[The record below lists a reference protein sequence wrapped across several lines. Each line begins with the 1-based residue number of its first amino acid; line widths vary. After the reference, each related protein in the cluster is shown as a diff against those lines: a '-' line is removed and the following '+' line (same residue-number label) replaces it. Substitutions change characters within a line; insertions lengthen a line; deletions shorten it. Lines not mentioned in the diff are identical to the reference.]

1 MTFLFSS
8 NPVAVDYGLSTMDYG
23 QKTINHELKM
33 KIGLLFGSFNP
44 VHIGHL
50 IIANYM
56 ANYTTLDK
64 VWLVVSPQNPLKKYN
79 DLINTYDRLEMAKLA
94 TDESNKL
101 EVSDVELRLPQPS
114 YTIDTLTHLKEKYPQ
129 HEFALIMGSDN
140 LVSLPKW
147 KNYKLILRDYQ
158 VFVYPRPGYENTDL
172 ATHPSV
178 TITMTPLMELSATFL
193 SANLSQRKRTCGTL
207 FLMRILEFIDSK
219 HLYR

>member
-1 MTFLFSS
+1 
-8 NPVAVDYGLSTMDYG
+8 
-23 QKTINHELKM
+23 M

-44 VHIGHL
+44 IHVGHL
-50 IIANYM
+50 TIANYM

-64 VWLVVSPQNPLKKYN
+64 VWLVVSPQNPLKKYG

-94 TDESNKL
+94 TDNSIQL
-101 EVSDVELRLPQPS
+101 EVSDVELKLPQPS

-158 VFVYPRPGYENTDL
+158 IFVYPRPGYENTEL

-178 TITMTPLMELSATFL
+178 TITMTPMMELSATFIRQSIAKKKNVQYFVPDPVL
-193 SANLSQRKRTCGTL
+193 N
-207 FLMRILEFIDSK
+207 FIESK
-219 HLYR
+219 NLYR

>member
-1 MTFLFSS
+1 
-8 NPVAVDYGLSTMDYG
+8 
-23 QKTINHELKM
+23 M

-44 VHIGHL
+44 VHVGHL

-64 VWLVVSPQNPLKKYN
+64 VWLVVSPQNPLKKYG
-79 DLINTYDRLEMAKLA
+79 DLANTYDRLEMCKLA
-94 TDESNKL
+94 TDNSNNIQ
-101 EVSDVELRLPQPS
+101 VTDVELKLPQPS
-114 YTIDTLTHLKEKYPQ
+114 YTIDTLTHLKENYPQ

-158 VFVYPRPGYENTDL
+158 IYVYPRPGYENTEL

-178 TITMTPLMELSATFL
+178 TITMTPLMELSATFIRKSL
-193 SANLSQRKRTCGTL
+193 AEKKNVQFFVPETVLNFIEAKNLYGK
-207 FLMRILEFIDSK
+207 
-219 HLYR
+219 